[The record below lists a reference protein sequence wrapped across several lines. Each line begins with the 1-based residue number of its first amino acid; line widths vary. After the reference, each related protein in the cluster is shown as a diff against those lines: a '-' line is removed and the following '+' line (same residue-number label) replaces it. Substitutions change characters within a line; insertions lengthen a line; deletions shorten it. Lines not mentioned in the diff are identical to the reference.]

1 MGPDTEVEVAGREG
15 RVAVLRSIRDNN
27 HANREALKVV
37 TRGMTHRDVEDAQK
51 HFAHIEAL
59 LENLADVI
67 EYGPDL

>member
-1 MGPDTEVEVAGREG
+1 
-15 RVAVLRSIRDNN
+15 
-27 HANREALKVV
+27 
-37 TRGMTHRDVEDAQK
+37 MTHRDVEDAQK